1 VRRYYRNFSTAVFFT
16 IRDVERYA
24 DLELLAE
31 KAGFLQKHI
40 RCNKVFLET
49 FRGSHVIDR
58 DTIWKVKQFFAG
70 RGIETAGA
78 ITPFAGRGWRF
89 KSFCYTNQE
98 HLAELKKVV
107 EFTAEIFDEI
117 ILDDFYFTNCKCE
130 SCIKAKGDK
139 TWPQFRIE
147 LMEEISRGI
156 VVKTA
161 KKVNPDIKMIIKY
174 PNWYECYQNTGYNL
188 EAEPEIFDLVYT
200 GTETRNPLYTQQSL
214 QRYTGYFLMR
224 YLENVKP
231 GKNGGGWFDSFDCL
245 YNLGSYVEQACLTLF
260 AKAREVTLFCAGLL
274 FTRGGIFLPPAG
286 YVFEQV
292 DGFLGKLGAP
302 LGVRCYKPYHS
313 SGENYLHGYLGMLGI
328 PLEPAPEFPVD
339 SELVFLTA
347 GAAGDSAIVAK
358 IKKHLLSGKKVMIT
372 SGLVRAL
379 QNKGLEDIAEIKDT
393 GNKVMVKEFAYPVFE
408 CSFGNYYKATQEVL
422 IPHIEFATND
432 TRQVIVGFGAHNNF
446 PVLLEADYGGGL
458 LYVLTVPENPGD
470 LYDLPAG
477 VLNEI
482 RRVLTGD
489 MGVRLEGPANIGLF
503 VYDNNTFIVESFL
516 PHFADINIVVEKKT
530 ADLVD
535 LVSGEKISGKTAGD
549 KSVFTIKMEPTT
561 YRVFQY

>member
-1 VRRYYRNFSTAVFFT
+1 MREYYRNFSAAVFFT

-31 KAGFLQKHI
+31 KVDFLQKHI

-49 FRGSHVIDR
+49 YRGSHIIDR
-58 DTIWKVKQFFAG
+58 NTILRVKQFFAG
-70 RGIETAGA
+70 KGFETSGG
-78 ITPFAGRGWRF
+78 ITPFACEGWRF

-117 ILDDFYFTNCKCE
+117 ILDDFFFTNCKCE

-139 TWPQFRIE
+139 TWPQFRTE
-147 LMEEISRGI
+147 LMEEISREV

-161 KKVNPDIKMIIKY
+161 KKVNPDIRMIIKY
-174 PNWYECYQNTGYNL
+174 PNWYEDYQNTGYNL
-188 EAEPEIFDLVYT
+188 EAEPAIFDLIYT

-231 GKNGGGWFDSFDCL
+231 GKNGGGWFDNFDCL

-260 AKAREVTLFCAGLL
+260 ARAREVTLFCAGLL
-274 FTRGGIFLPPAG
+274 FSRGSVFLPLAG
-286 YVFEQV
+286 HVFDQA

-302 LGVRCYKPYHS
+302 LGVSCYKPYHS

-339 SELVFLTA
+339 SGLVFLTA
-347 GAAGDSAIVAK
+347 SAAGDSRIVAK
-358 IKKHLLSGKKVMIT
+358 IKEQLRSGRKVMIT
-372 SGLVRAL
+372 SGLLRAL
-379 QNKGLEDIAEIKDT
+379 QGKGLEDIVEIRDT
-393 GNKVMVKEFAYPVFE
+393 GNKVMVKEFAYPVLE
-408 CSFGNYYKATQEVL
+408 CSFGNYCKAAKAFLVPQ
-422 IPHIEFATND
+422 IEFATND
-432 TRQVIVGFGAHNNF
+432 TRQVIVGFGAQNNF

-470 LYDLPAG
+470 LYDLPEG
-477 VLNEI
+477 VLDEI
-482 RRVLTGD
+482 RRVLTVD

-503 VYDNNTFIVESFL
+503 VYDNKTLIVESFL
-516 PHFADINIVVEKKT
+516 PHFSDIKIVVEKKN

-535 LVSGEKISGKTAGD
+535 LVSGEKIGGKTAGD
-549 KSVFTIKMEPTT
+549 KSVFTLKMEPTT
-561 YRVFQY
+561 YRVFQF